1 MTGPTHPLD
10 REALSALLD
19 GELAGDARR
28 FALRR
33 LVHDRDWQL
42 AAARWQLAGD
52 ALRGQP
58 VAPAPAGFADRVAAA
73 VAADAAAVAAA
84 TPAAGARARRAGRA
98 RWIGGAA
105 LAASVAMVAL
115 FAVRSPLESPGG
127 GGLLAGSDQGVQ
139 LSRVPA
145 PEAPAAG
152 TAGAG
157 LAATEPAPDA
167 GEGMSALAAA
177 APLAVAAVVD
187 AGRRDESRRSR
198 GQQQRA
204 ALKASREREAQVQV
218 AAAADAGPVP
228 RHEAS
233 MQVAAA
239 APSTGAEPARPFA
252 PADEIVSRPWPR
264 ALPALSG
271 RNAFTAGF
279 DASPQTATPSF
290 YPFEPRL
297 PPELREQLGV
307 IPPPAD
313 EPVLQY

>member
-1 MTGPTHPLD
+1 MTGSDNPSE
-10 REALSALLD
+10 RELLSALLD

-52 ALRGQP
+52 AVRGQP
-58 VAPAPAGFADRVAAA
+58 LAPAPAGFADRVAAA
-73 VAADAAAVAAA
+73 VAAEAAIASAAAPV
-84 TPAAGARARRAGRA
+84 AGARTRRAGRA

-115 FAVRSPLESPGG
+115 FAVRSPLEPPGG
-127 GGLLAGSDQGVQ
+127 GGLPAGGDHGVQ
-139 LSRVPA
+139 LSQVPGNPAAGMTVAGLSAAEPA
-145 PEAPAAG
+145 PEAA
-152 TAGAG
+152 
-157 LAATEPAPDA
+157 D
-167 GEGMSALAAA
+167 GMGALAAA
-177 APLAVAAVVD
+177 APLAAAALD
-187 AGRRDESRRSR
+187 AGRRDGSRRSR

-204 ALKASREREAQVQV
+204 ALRASRERGAQVQV
-218 AAAADAGPVP
+218 AAVADAGPVP
-228 RHEAS
+228 RPEEPL
-233 MQVAAA
+233 QVAMADR
-239 APSTGAEPARPFA
+239 STGDGPARPFT

-271 RNAFTAGF
+271 GHAFTAGF
-279 DASPQTATPSF
+279 DAGPQTATPSF

-307 IPPPAD
+307 LPSAD
-313 EPVLQY
+313 EPVPRY